1 MNLVGFELMD
11 VMAVS
16 TTPSSLTD
24 QVKVRELVAAVQ
36 PENDAALSMEKPEDA
51 KMVLNVLPIIVT
63 SGSF

>member
-16 TTPSSLTD
+16 TPSSLTD

-36 PENDAALSMEKPEDA
+36 PENDAALSTEKPEDA
-51 KMVLNVLPIIVT
+51 KMVRNVLPIIVT